1 MDPKIEIKKQ
11 ELNKLLKQDIS
22 LNSEKVIELSQNLDM
37 LLNLY
42 YKENLYAK
50 KSSDK

>member
-1 MDPKIEIKKQ
+1 MDSKIEIKKQ

-22 LNSEKVIELSQNLDM
+22 LNSDKVIELSQKLDI

-42 YKENLYAK
+42 YKKNICIK
-50 KSSDK
+50 KSPEK